1 MQNIPELRQFVQPG
15 SAEKAAQTRAAAV
28 VPLRPSG
35 AILFRVQPHGAQLQD
50 HKWLSVF
57 SQALLAE
64 KAKALPQTP
73 GNLCLFED
81 GLDGTGLRVLAN
93 AGMERCGG
101 ICAVFA
107 GTDQA
112 GYRYAMGS
120 QTVDLRAKAKA
131 LHQALG
137 GKGGGQP
144 TLIQG
149 AVTASRQEILAY
161 FR

>member
-1 MQNIPELRQFVQPG
+1 MNRALAKWGAIWIKGVERLKQELQTLK
-15 SAEKAAQTRAAAV
+15 ETLKQTR
-28 VPLRPSG
+28 
-35 AILFRVQPHGAQLQD
+35 
-50 HKWLSVF
+50 
-57 SQALLAE
+57 QALLAE

-81 GLDGTGLRVLAN
+81 DLDGTGLRVLAN

-120 QTVDLRAKAKA
+120 QTVDLRAKAKE

>member
-1 MQNIPELRQFVQPG
+1 MDGGRPAGLGGLSEEANQHRRHLRGPV
-15 SAEKAAQTRAAAV
+15 SAAA
-28 VPLRPSG
+28 PGGPGGG
-35 AILFRVQPHGAQLQD
+35 A
-50 HKWLSVF
+50 
-57 SQALLAE
+57 ALLAE